1 MSTESKLVNFWY
13 LCLNP
18 HNLHKNKTLKHS
30 SGLVMMIFLKTTRE
44 SMGGSSQ
51 NVITGEIEFSGIKD
65 TVIPYVKEI
74 KI

>member
-1 MSTESKLVNFWY
+1 
-13 LCLNP
+13 
-18 HNLHKNKTLKHS
+18 
-30 SGLVMMIFLKTTRE
+30 
-44 SMGGSSQ
+44 MGGSSQ

>member
-1 MSTESKLVNFWY
+1 
-13 LCLNP
+13 
-18 HNLHKNKTLKHS
+18 
-30 SGLVMMIFLKTTRE
+30 MMIFLKTTRE